1 MTNSH
6 LLLCLNFLDTGWKPV
21 HSSLW
26 SLFLRSKQA
35 PFRQQSGSSIIRMP
49 FPSEP
54 QNILTRNLYIRFLP
68 WPGVITSSSSRSWTK
83 SASMYCSTNSS
94 ISSHRHWHSGHA
106 KSQHSQKMRFP
117 QPTTSDSTMSR
128 SIQVGHGTWLHGSG
142 LVFTGGDPTELM
154 VDCCVVRCLQ
164 RRGEA
169 ILHYRSRMT
178 TSTCS
183 RCTM

>member
-1 MTNSH
+1 MTKIH
-6 LLLCLNFLDTGWKPV
+6 LLLCLIFLVTGWKPV
-21 HSSLW
+21 YSSLW
-26 SLFLRSKQA
+26 SLFFRREQWTPL
-35 PFRQQSGSSIIRMP
+35 RQQSGSSMRMP

-54 QNILTRNLYIRFLP
+54 QNVLTRNLYIRFLP

-117 QPTTSDSTMSR
+117 QPATSDSTMSR
-128 SIQVGHGTWLHGSG
+128 SIQVGHGTWLYGSG
-142 LVFTGGDPTELM
+142 LAFTGGDPTELM

-164 RRGEA
+164 RGEP

-183 RCTM
+183 RYTI